1 MTDTIERSESSVLA
15 KQGVR
20 LIRNVSV
27 SLATLGMLA
36 ALAACQHDQVKVV
49 TVPVEVPVEVPR
61 CELPTFHE
69 ARAFTVEA
77 WAIPDPTFDVGEPLR
92 LQMRVSTP
100 AHMNIFYVS
109 SSCKV
114 TRLLNNYAMTET
126 QIVDI
131 PTPESGLRMT
141 VKPPTGNE
149 AFYFVATRLS
159 MNFLAGSDIM
169 GEGAGVASLDLSP
182 DQFYRHLH
190 DALGRINPADRS
202 MYTLKTAVVSQ

>member
-1 MTDTIERSESSVLA
+1 MKDRIEKPEGGSPL
-15 KQGVR
+15 GPTVR
-20 LIRNVSV
+20 LVRSV
-27 SLATLGMLA
+27 ALPFAAFGMLA
-36 ALAACQHDQVKVV
+36 ALIGCQNEPPKVQVL
-49 TVPVEVPVEVPR
+49 EVPVEVPQ
-61 CELPTFHE
+61 CDLPTFHE
-69 ARAFTVEA
+69 ANAFTVEA
-77 WAIPDPTFDVGEPLR
+77 WGIPDSTFDVGEPLR
-92 LQMRVSTP
+92 LQVRASTP

-149 AFYFVATRLS
+149 AFYFVATRPS
-159 MNFLAGSDIM
+159 MSFLAGSDIM
-169 GEGAGVASLDLSP
+169 GQAAGVASLDLSP
-182 DQFYRHLH
+182 DQFYRHLR

-202 MYTLKTAVVSQ
+202 TYTLRTSVVSR